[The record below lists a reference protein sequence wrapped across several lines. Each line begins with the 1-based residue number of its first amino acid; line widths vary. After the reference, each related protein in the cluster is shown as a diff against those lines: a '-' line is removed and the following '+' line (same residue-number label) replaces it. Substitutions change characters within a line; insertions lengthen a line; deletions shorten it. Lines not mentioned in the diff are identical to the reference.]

1 LAIISQH
8 IIKIKGLNMTN
19 VILCGGTGTRLWPIS
34 RENYPKQFLQIFEN
48 EDLIKFQENIL

>member
-1 LAIISQH
+1 
-8 IIKIKGLNMTN
+8 MTN